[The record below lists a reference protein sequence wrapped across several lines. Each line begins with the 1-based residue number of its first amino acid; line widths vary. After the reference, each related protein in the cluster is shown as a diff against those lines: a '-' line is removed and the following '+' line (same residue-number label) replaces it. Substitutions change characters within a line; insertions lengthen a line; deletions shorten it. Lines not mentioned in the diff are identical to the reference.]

1 MARGDLFR
9 PFSLRFSMKNEQHV
23 KILQRFNDKK
33 LNGDRGKNQIVMDA
47 LEMYFN
53 DLENKNGTKEDKLLT
68 KDFLEQRLEN
78 FKQECKKE
86 TLRELL
92 RIFVASR
99 VLGQPFMIP
108 SPTGKQGTEEIIQDG
123 RQIVVGQKNLL
134 FFENKHHN
142 MVTISCNVCK

>member
-1 MARGDLFR
+1 MVSGDLFR
-9 PFSLRFSMKNEQHV
+9 AFTVRFSYKKEQHV
-23 KILQRFNDKK
+23 RLLKK
-33 LNGDRGKNQIVMDA
+33 FEDEKLTDGKAKNQIVMDA

>member
-1 MARGDLFR
+1 MASGDLFR

-33 LNGDRGKNQIVMDA
+33 LNGGRVKNQIVMDA

-78 FKQECKKE
+78 FKQECKEE

-92 RIFVASR
+92 RIFVGSR
-99 VLGQPFMIP
+99 MLGQPFMVSSYTDKPGTEGVIED
-108 SPTGKQGTEEIIQDG
+108 GKQI
-123 RQIVVGQKNLL
+123 
-134 FFENKHHN
+134 
-142 MVTISCNVCK
+142 

>member
-1 MARGDLFR
+1 MASGDLFR

-78 FKQECKKE
+78 FKQECKEE
-86 TLRELL
+86 TLREFL
-92 RIFVASR
+92 RIFVGSR
-99 VLGQPFMIP
+99 MLGQSFMMSSHTDKPGTEGVIED
-108 SPTGKQGTEEIIQDG
+108 GKQI
-123 RQIVVGQKNLL
+123 
-134 FFENKHHN
+134 
-142 MVTISCNVCK
+142 

>member
-33 LNGDRGKNQIVMDA
+33 LNGGRVKNQIVMDA
-47 LEMYFN
+47 LGMYFN

-78 FKQECKKE
+78 FKQECKEE

-92 RIFVASR
+92 RIFVGSR
-99 VLGQPFMIP
+99 MLGQAFMMSSHTDKPGTEGVIED
-108 SPTGKQGTEEIIQDG
+108 GKQI
-123 RQIVVGQKNLL
+123 
-134 FFENKHHN
+134 
-142 MVTISCNVCK
+142 

>member
-33 LNGDRGKNQIVMDA
+33 LNGGRVKNQIVMDA

-78 FKQECKKE
+78 FKQECKEE
-86 TLRELL
+86 TLREFL
-92 RIFVASR
+92 RIFVGSR
-99 VLGQPFMIP
+99 MLGQSFMMSSHTDKPGTEGVIED
-108 SPTGKQGTEEIIQDG
+108 GKQI
-123 RQIVVGQKNLL
+123 
-134 FFENKHHN
+134 
-142 MVTISCNVCK
+142 

>member
-1 MARGDLFR
+1 MTSGDLFR
-9 PFSLRFSMKNEQHV
+9 PFSLRFSLKNEQHV

-33 LNGDRGKNQIVMDA
+33 LNGGRVKNQIVMDA

-78 FKQECKKE
+78 FKQECKEE

-92 RIFVASR
+92 RIFAGSR
-99 VLGQPFMIP
+99 MLGQPFMMLSHTDKP
-108 SPTGKQGTEEIIQDG
+108 GTEEVIEDG
-123 RQIVVGQKNLL
+123 KQI
-134 FFENKHHN
+134 
-142 MVTISCNVCK
+142 